1 MPVTPTKTLIVQT
14 GENGVPVLAKP
25 VRLVNPDGTDFT
37 GSAAA
42 SVDALTGATTIGKTV
57 MKATDAATVRKAI
70 GTGTSSFS
78 GSYAD
83 LTNKPT
89 IPAAAT
95 WANLNGKPTPA
106 AAIADLTTDAEPA
119 AIATTV
125 NKALAALRTFGVIAK

>member
-14 GENGVPVLAKP
+14 GENGVPVLAEP

-37 GSAAA
+37 GSATA
-42 SVDALTGATTIGKTV
+42 SVDTLTGATTIGKTV

-70 GTGTSSFS
+70 GAGTSSFS

-95 WANLNGKPTPA
+95 WVNLNGKPTPA
-106 AAIADLTTDAEPA
+106 AAIADLTADAEPA

-125 NKALAALRTFGVIAK
+125 NKALAALRTFGVISK